1 MIDHFQI
8 RWRYVSINAQIS
20 LMVFSKRNYE
30 QTCMLND
37 AIDQLEKNGLDAIFI
52 GLLSPA
58 IYRSS
63 AKHSQEIL

>member
-1 MIDHFQI
+1 
-8 RWRYVSINAQIS
+8 
-20 LMVFSKRNYE
+20 
-30 QTCMLND
+30 MLND